1 VLREYASDRLREA
14 DAVDDTMAQLVDH
27 YVATAPAKAV
37 LMQRGGAMIADLEF
51 DYPNLDAAM
60 EWSLSA
66 GLADE
71 MVRVVFALWP
81 VWFNGDRAVE
91 SAAWVRQ
98 ADEVLSSPEADW
110 LQGFFA
116 FQFGDME
123 TASARLLRALN
134 RFEEAGDRQGVAMA
148 QTFAGALTPDPA
160 VGEALLSEAQA
171 YFDGEGQLLGRYLA
185 GMMIS
190 VVAVAA
196 GDLERA
202 LVLRRE
208 LLPAAEE
215 YGYDT
220 VIGWT
225 HWNIATVLIGLGR
238 TEEAAGHNA
247 LAFSMLS
254 AYGYQE
260 GIGSA
265 GEVEAIIAVERGD
278 PARTAIIHGG
288 CRRIFERLGIEVWWE
303 VGPLIEEATAS
314 AREQLGET
322 EYERL
327 FAQGKALTLDELV
340 EVIDSG
346 LGGPAAT

>member
-1 VLREYASDRLREA
+1 
-14 DAVDDTMAQLVDH
+14 
-27 YVATAPAKAV
+27 
-37 LMQRGGAMIADLEF
+37 
-51 DYPNLDAAM
+51 
-60 EWSLSA
+60 
-66 GLADE
+66 
-71 MVRVVFALWP
+71 
-81 VWFNGDRAVE
+81 
-91 SAAWVRQ
+91 
-98 ADEVLSSPEADW
+98 
-110 LQGFFA
+110 
-116 FQFGDME
+116 ME
-123 TASARLLRALN
+123 TASFRLQRALN
-134 RFEEAGDRQGVAMA
+134 RFDEAGDRQGVAMA
-148 QTFAGALTPDPA
+148 RTFAGALTPDPA
-160 VGEALLSEAQA
+160 AGEALLSEAQV
-171 YFDGEGQLLGRYLA
+171 YFDEEGQLLGRCTA
-185 GMMIS
+185 EIMTS

-208 LLPAAEE
+208 LLPATEE

-220 VIGWT
+220 LIGWT
-225 HWNIATVLIGLGR
+225 HWNIATALIGLGR

-260 GIGSA
+260 GVGSA

-278 PARTAIIHGG
+278 PARAAIIHGG
-288 CRRIFERLGIEVWWE
+288 CRGIIERLGIELWWE

-327 FAQGKALTLDELV
+327 FAQGKALNLDELV

-346 LGGPAAT
+346 LGGPATT